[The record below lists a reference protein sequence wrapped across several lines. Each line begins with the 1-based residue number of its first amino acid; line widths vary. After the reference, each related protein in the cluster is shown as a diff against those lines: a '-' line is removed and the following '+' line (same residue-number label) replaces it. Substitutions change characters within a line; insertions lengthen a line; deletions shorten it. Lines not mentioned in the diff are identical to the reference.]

1 MQKKVPLQDVA
12 LGESSPL
19 AFAISESDR
28 QTIAM
33 VRDAIGAGRLRLA
46 YQPVVLSAD
55 TSRIGFYEGLMR
67 VLDPAGRVIPARD
80 FMPAVEADQIG
91 REIDCAALTMGLAT
105 LVQQPQIRLAVNM
118 SARSIGYPKWTGIL
132 RNALRTHPGVGERLI
147 LEITETSAMLMPE
160 IVVAFMDS
168 LQVEGI
174 AFALD
179 DFGAGFTA
187 IRYFKDFSFDIV
199 KISGHFIKDIHA
211 DADNQVVTAAL
222 LAIARQFDMMCV
234 AEAVEHLADADYL
247 RALGVDCL
255 QGYLFGM
262 PTVVPVWVG
271 DTRRSASSR
280 SG

>member
-1 MQKKVPLQDVA
+1 MQKKVPLQDVPP
-12 LGESSPL
+12 GESSPL
-19 AFAISESDR
+19 AFAVSERDR

-33 VRDAIGAGRLRLA
+33 VRDALAHGRLRLA

-80 FMPAVEADQIG
+80 FMPAVEAHQIA

-105 LVQQPQIRLAVNM
+105 LVQQPQIRLSVNM

-132 RNALRTHPGVGERLI
+132 RKALHANPGVGERLI
-147 LEITETSAMLMPE
+147 LEITETSAMLVPE

-168 LQVEGI
+168 LQAEGV

-199 KISGHFIKDIHA
+199 KISGHFIGNIHA

-222 LAIARQFDMMCV
+222 LAIARQFDMMCMGGIRRTSGRCRISAGAGCGLFARLSV
-234 AEAVEHLADADYL
+234 RHADGGSGLD
-247 RALGVDCL
+247 
-255 QGYLFGM
+255 
-262 PTVVPVWVG
+262 
-271 DTRRSASSR
+271 SR
-280 SG
+280 